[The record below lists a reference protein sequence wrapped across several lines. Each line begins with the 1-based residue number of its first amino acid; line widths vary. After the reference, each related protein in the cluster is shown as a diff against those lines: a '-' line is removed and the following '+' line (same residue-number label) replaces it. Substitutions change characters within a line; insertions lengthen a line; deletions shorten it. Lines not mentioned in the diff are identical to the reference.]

1 MIIHDNATKCSYPV
15 ICSAMLFVLLL
26 CVSYLDYSNDVLV
39 IMFNISLCSI
49 YQITTTIETTETTI
63 TTGNTGIGTTVSGL
77 RTITPVFALQSS
89 TVFAH
94 YASCSMDGDLETFS
108 STDSKDSEWIGYI
121 FDQFYKISFVDNF
134 FKKGSRD
141 GMWPSGFVELVLRT
155 EDIKKKSLSEKADSD
170 FTNFIDVTINETI
183 TEEVCLPWDERNG
196 RMSFS
201 CAEVDKASSLFVRM
215 KSNYPL
221 KIAEIIVYG
230 EPYLHFADNQLK
242 DYHSENNPLA
252 YQYHLM
258 SYVFK
263 LNGNLENNVLILKEN
278 SQYLAGSPKYNL
290 FVITPEFL
298 PGDSSITI
306 QPGVGI
312 QIGGCPIFHSF
323 EVDLPICDGT
333 KTEEQYNTW
342 YIHFHSEGLVLYC
355 DSTLFKMIDD
365 WETTCLLP
373 RSSMATNEYDYRG
386 FKAGALLELVRV
398 TDEPGLMDV
407 NFFPLG
413 SFVFNNQNS
422 QNVPKHARCIQL
434 SVGISSKCK
443 SLGAIVDESG
453 VVKPEAQ
460 FVRDAIIREFNSSI
474 NLYVAKQR
482 IRRNKI
488 NQLKSEIVS
497 THLDKY
503 VDKSYQNFKSSEEGQ
518 AFIEQNKKDIIA
530 ETEHVEKSKRYHI
543 ALKAF
548 KSARNFYG
556 CFMNNFLSE
565 IAGSIEIDHARLNT
579 ILEMLSEAAFLPTAL
594 PVESFAEDLGLTHKQ
609 FDDFVDTGSDQ
620 NESIEWDS
628 VANDSLIF
636 TRWTEMEHF
645 INFRSLEHPP
655 VDTADKFDMLA
666 DIVAPSEKGSI

>member
-1 MIIHDNATKCSYPV
+1 MMC
-15 ICSAMLFVLLL
+15 LLL
-26 CVSYLDYSNDVLV
+26 CSILV
-39 IMFNISLCSI
+39 FVTSTKSRRLSKPP
-49 YQITTTIETTETTI
+49 ETP
-63 TTGNTGIGTTVSGL
+63 GSAPPFSGL

-121 FDQFYKISFVDNF
+121 FDQFYKISFVDIF

-290 FVITPEFL
+290 FFITPEFL
-298 PGDSSITI
+298 PGDSSYRSSITI

-312 QIGGCPIFHSF
+312 QIEGCSIFNFF
-323 EVDLPICDGT
+323 EVDLPVCDGT

-355 DSTLFKMIDD
+355 DSTLFKRIDD
-365 WETTCLLP
+365 WETTC
-373 RSSMATNEYDYRG
+373 

-398 TDEPGLMDV
+398 SDEPGLMDV

-434 SVGISSKCK
+434 SMGIGSKCK

-556 CFMNNFLSE
+556 GFMNNFLSE
-565 IAGSIEIDHARLNT
+565 IARSIEIDHARLNT

-609 FDDFVDTGSDQ
+609 FDYVVDSGSDQ
-620 NESIEWDS
+620 NESIGWDS
-628 VANDSLIF
+628 AANDSLIF

-655 VDTADKFDMLA
+655 VDTADTFDMLA